1 MRPPTDRYSIPLY
14 SGSYTHTHRHKQFE
28 SKIYQSTDS
37 NQPAFTIPSI
47 VIDNAAWYGATQ
59 MHDVCM
65 CIAVR
70 NKVSLFIML
79 STFAINLGENEK
91 MKKWKKGFPFL
102 LVKSRASVSYELIL
116 I

>member
-1 MRPPTDRYSIPLY
+1 
-14 SGSYTHTHRHKQFE
+14 
-28 SKIYQSTDS
+28 
-37 NQPAFTIPSI
+37 
-47 VIDNAAWYGATQ
+47 

-91 MKKWKKGFPFL
+91 MKKKGFPFL